1 MLNTVHTSL
10 MIDPSLLAR
19 ASAIARRQA
28 MRTSR
33 SAVLARALAI
43 GLGVL
48 EGPAIEIESASRR

>member
-1 MLNTVHTSL
+1 